1 MHFNELSFHK
11 NFISCTWRSI
21 FIGQKIREV
30 FPSFFKRI
38 TSLEDFSHLPSCSS
52 VLLFHG
58 RGCCTSFVGG
68 PRNPL
73 HLILIPNL
81 FTGAGPLFKSPLNI
95 YVSPFSL
102 PHECLS
108 KHFTFSFW
116 KLAEYIQVLPTL
128 FLCMELY
135 EAALGYNFTREY
147 YAYCSEN

>member
-1 MHFNELSFHK
+1 MIYHFTN
-11 NFISCTWRSI
+11 ISYPAPDVSHLLARKSGKY
-21 FIGQKIREV
+21 FL
-30 FPSFFKRI
+30 FLFKRI
-38 TSLEDFSHLPSCSS
+38 TSLGGFPIYPPALPCC
-52 VLLFHG
+52 FFMG
-58 RGCCTSFVGG
+58 WGCCTSFVGG

-81 FTGAGPLFKSPLNI
+81 FTGAGPPFKSSLNI